1 MDTPTKT
8 EPPFIPMRRRG
19 WATRRTPVWVFAAI
33 VVIVAAT
40 VVLSL
45 VHKPSQ
51 AERASDLR
59 GYLGDVN
66 TDIESCAGGMRD
78 AMKALDAVESGDT
91 AEYSATI
98 GILQYSAQNCS
109 PANNE
114 SLEDFTG
121 YEVIESLA
129 SLNLDTADNDVIT
142 WVFDAQAAQ
151 NDMVAELEAKTPA
164 AKAAATTTL
173 AVAMN
178 KANAERATI
187 YGIWRK
193 AQQSTGE
200 KGALPFMPT

>member
-1 MDTPTKT
+1 MNPQDVVTRSQATSRK
-8 EPPFIPMRRRG
+8 G
-19 WATRRTPVWVFAAI
+19 WATRRMPPWVIVAI

-40 VVLSL
+40 IVLSL

-78 AMKALDAVESGDT
+78 AMTALDTVESGDT
-91 AEYSATI
+91 ADYSTAV
-98 GILQYSAQNCS
+98 GILQYNAQNCS

-121 YEVIESLA
+121 YQVIESLA

-142 WVFDAQAAQ
+142 WCFDAQTAQ
-151 NDMVAELEAKTPA
+151 TDMLGVLEAKTPA
-164 AKAAATTTL
+164 AKAAATATL
-173 AVAMN
+173 TAAMN

-187 YGIWRK
+187 YAIWRK

-200 KGALPFMPT
+200 SSTLPYMPT